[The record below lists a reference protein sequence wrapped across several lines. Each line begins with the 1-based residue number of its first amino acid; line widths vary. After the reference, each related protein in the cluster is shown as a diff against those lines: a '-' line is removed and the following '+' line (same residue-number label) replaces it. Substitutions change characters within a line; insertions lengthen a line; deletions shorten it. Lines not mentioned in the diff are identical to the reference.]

1 MPPATFK
8 PSEDVTTTENSIKIA
23 EELVGDKMLGPNDA
37 KSLKKYKPTPKYHL
51 ATPDEEE
58 EDTKETRR
66 SVKTVEKELKT
77 RFWINAREKKDY
89 DKAVMEG
96 KISDEE
102 LEFREKKD
110 ADIGQDQ
117 AEVAAKEESAKAE
130 AKAGAEAKLAEG
142 KMSKEE
148 KKLAEATA
156 AAADAAAQADDGL
169 PPELAPALA
178 QHQMAQSHIW
188 GVRV

>member
-37 KSLKKYKPTPKYHL
+37 KSLKKYKATPKYHL

-178 QHQMAQSHIW
+178 QRQMAQSHIW

>member
-1 MPPATFK
+1 M
-8 PSEDVTTTENSIKIA
+8 
-23 EELVGDKMLGPNDA
+23 
-37 KSLKKYKPTPKYHL
+37 
-51 ATPDEEE
+51 
-58 EDTKETRR
+58 
-66 SVKTVEKELKT
+66 KT

-110 ADIGQDQ
+110 AEIGQDQ

-169 PPELAPALA
+169 PPELMPALA
-178 QHQMAQSHIW
+178 QKQMAQSHIW